1 MTAIVAAD
9 VTLTIERRAIEGKP
23 RRNRVKIVFG
33 DSALTYPSGGVPM
46 PGFASWGM
54 KRNLDYLTVFDEND
68 ASGVIWK
75 YDTTNNKL
83 RGYAMRNHAHK
94 FVIADGAPSAAG
106 SGALHLSAILGS
118 SDSTLRTLQG
128 SGVSLNTGSPVGSGG
143 GDDTLLIEVSTG
155 YVIVAQTMFAEAVGW

>member
-9 VTLTIERRAIEGKP
+9 VTLTIERRTISGKT

-94 FVIADGAPSAAG
+94 FTIASGAPAATG
-106 SGALHLSAILGS
+106 SGAMGISAVTGS
-118 SDSTLRTLQG
+118 SDVTLRVAQG
-128 SGVSLNTGSPVGSGG
+128 SGVTMNTGSPVGSGG
-143 GDDTLLIEVSTG
+143 GDDTLLAEVSTG
-155 YVIVAQTMFAEAVGW
+155 YVIVSQ

>member
-9 VTLTIERRAIEGKP
+9 VTVTIERRAIEGKT

-33 DSALTYPSGGVPM
+33 DSALTYPAGGVPM
-46 PGFASWGM
+46 PAFASWGM

-83 RGYAMRNHAHK
+83 RGYAMANHAHVFK
-94 FVIADGAPSAAG
+94 LTDGAPTSSG
-106 SGALHLSAILGS
+106 SGAIGLSAILGS
-118 SDSTLRTLQG
+118 SDSTLRVAQG
-128 SGVSLNTGSPVGSGG
+128 SGVTLNTGSPVGSGG
-143 GDDTLLIEVSTG
+143 GDDRLLVEVS
-155 YVIVAQTMFAEAVGW
+155 